1 MTHIHSIPIAGTALQ
16 ADLYGALAWPAEETL
31 VFADL
36 HLEKGS
42 SFAARGRPQFVPP
55 YDTRATLERME
66 RLIARYAPRRVICL
80 GDSVHDRQAAAR
92 IAKADAERIAAMTHS
107 CDWIWVAGNH
117 DPEPPDGWG
126 GTILSEVA
134 IGNIVFRHEA
144 AEAPPDS
151 GTAEISG
158 HFHPTASVPTRAAR
172 VRGRCFVSDARR
184 LMMPAFGAYAGG
196 LNVLDPAI
204 ARLFGETFDVA
215 VLGHSRV
222 YALNSTRL
230 RAA

>member
-1 MTHIHSIPIAGTALQ
+1 MSHTHSIPIAGTALH
-16 ADLYGALAWPAEETL
+16 ADLHGALVWPAEETL

-66 RLIARYAPRRVICL
+66 KLIAHYAPRRVICL
-80 GDSVHDRQAAAR
+80 GDSVHDGNAAGR
-92 IAKADAERIAAMTHS
+92 IVRADAERIAAMTS
-107 CDWIWVAGNH
+107 AQDWIWVAGNH
-117 DPEPPDGWG
+117 DPELPDGWG
-126 GTILSEVA
+126 GTVLSEVA

-144 AEAPPDS
+144 AEMPPDP

-172 VRGRCFVSDARR
+172 VRGRCFVSNARR
-184 LMMPAFGAYAGG
+184 LVMPAFGAYAGG

-204 ARLFGETFDVA
+204 ARLFGDSFDVA
-215 VLGHSRV
+215 VLGRTRV
-222 YALNSTRL
+222 YALNSTSL

>member
-1 MTHIHSIPIAGTALQ
+1 MH
-16 ADLYGALAWPAEETL
+16 ADLHGALVWPAEETL

-66 RLIARYAPRRVICL
+66 MLIAHYAPRRVICL
-80 GDSVHDRQAAAR
+80 GDSAHDGNAAGR
-92 IAKADAERIAAMTHS
+92 MNKAETQRIAAMTGLR
-107 CDWIWVAGNH
+107 DWIWVAGNH

-134 IGNIVFRHEA
+134 IGNVVFRHEA
-144 AEAPPDS
+144 AVTPPDP

-184 LMMPAFGAYAGG
+184 LVMPAFGAYAGG

-204 ARLFGETFDVA
+204 AGLFGESFDVA
-215 VLGHSRV
+215 VLGRSRV